1 MANHCAGPPLAQAR
15 RASPS
20 TEHPCHAAPPPPNP
34 APVRSRWIWG
44 GKRKRKKREDEMEQ
58 GALEGKKREGEGVVG
73 STMCAAGVGRLDRV
87 FGTSRSNVESELG
100 IDVID

>member
-1 MANHCAGPPLAQAR
+1 
-15 RASPS
+15 
-20 TEHPCHAAPPPPNP
+20 
-34 APVRSRWIWG
+34 
-44 GKRKRKKREDEMEQ
+44 MEQ